1 MNFVPFEHIAWL
13 FAFHTNFSACNARL
27 RGNRKVRDL
36 GQAAIRSLIM
46 WADVSRDL
54 R

>member
-1 MNFVPFEHIAWL
+1 MNLVPFEHIAWL

-27 RGNRKVRDL
+27 SGNRKSRVL
-36 GQAAIRSLIM
+36 GQDAIRSLIM
-46 WADVSRDL
+46 WAHVSRDL